1 MRDKQITN
9 TTKLVRNNELLTSNL
24 DGEVVLLSIDNAEYY
39 GLGETGTFIWQQLEH
54 PLTFE
59 QLTASL
65 LVHFDVER
73 EQCMEDTLPF
83 LQELVKKK
91 VIFIKDE

>member
-9 TTKLVRNNELLTSNL
+9 KTKLVRNNELLTSNL

-39 GLGETGTFIWQQLEH
+39 GLGETGTFIWQQLES

-59 QLTASL
+59 QLTENL
-65 LVHFDVER
+65 LAHFEVER

-91 VIFIKDE
+91 VIFIADE